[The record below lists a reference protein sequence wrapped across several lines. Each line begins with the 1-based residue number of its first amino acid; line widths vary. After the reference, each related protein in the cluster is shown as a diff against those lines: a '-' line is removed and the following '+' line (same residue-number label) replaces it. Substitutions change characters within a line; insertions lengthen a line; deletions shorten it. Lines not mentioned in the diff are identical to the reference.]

1 MKPITV
7 VVHGAM
13 GKMGKTVIN
22 AVCQEPE
29 TRSLAQLISKLP
41 AIVSNYRTA
50 PAMSPYPLTLIV
62 SLPVKNRMY
71 W

>member
-13 GKMGKTVIN
+13 GKMGKAVVN

-29 TRSLAQLISKLP
+29 TRLVGAVDI
-41 AIVSNYRTA
+41 
-50 PAMSPYPLTLIV
+50 
-62 SLPVKNRMY
+62 
-71 W
+71 

>member
-13 GKMGKTVIN
+13 GKMGKTVIG

-29 TRSLAQLISKLP
+29 TRLVGACDIQAVGGRLPLPDGSGDVPLSTDLDSILAS
-41 AIVSNYRTA
+41 
-50 PAMSPYPLTLIV
+50 
-62 SLPVKNRMY
+62 
-71 W
+71 

>member
-22 AVCQEPE
+22 AICQEPE
-29 TRSLAQLISKLP
+29 TRLVGAVDIKITGDRLQLPDGSGDVP
-41 AIVSNYRTA
+41 GTQS
-50 PAMSPYPLTLIV
+50 
-62 SLPVKNRMY
+62 
-71 W
+71 